1 MRGKARK
8 LYLAMGLALVAMFV
22 AAGAVFA
29 AVTFDPATGTGFVG
43 KGDVQLAFNLNNKQ
57 LQQNASKVS
66 FTYEEVGEY
75 TLLCKADDKTNPKTG
90 VVTPGAEKEFKNR
103 AQSVQSSVQGDPR
116 QVKGQNQFT
125 GFNLSG
131 ITSTVTTGESC
142 PGGFPTELS
151 RTPQEGAGTVIGLIA
166 HLDLN
171 NDGDTDDPGE
181 SVVIWTPPAPAPEP
195 APVEPAPVV

>member
-1 MRGKARK
+1 MRK
-8 LYLAMGLALVAMFV
+8 LYLAMGLALMAMFV

-29 AVTFDPATGTGFVG
+29 AVTYDPATGTGFVG

-57 LQQNASKVS
+57 LQQNAKLVT

-75 TLLCKADDKTNPKTG
+75 TLLCKADDTTRTNPRTG
-90 VVTPGAEKEFKNR
+90 EVTVTPGAEKEFKNR
-103 AQSVQSSVQGDPR
+103 TESVLSSLNGDPR
-116 QVKGQNQFT
+116 QTKGQNQFT

-131 ITSTVTTGESC
+131 ITSTVTTGQDC

-151 RTPQEGAGTVIGLIA
+151 RTAQEGAGTVIGLVA

-171 NDGDTDDPGE
+171 NDGDTDDAGE
-181 SVVIWTPPAPAPEP
+181 SVVIWTPPAPEPEP
-195 APVEPAPVV
+195 TV

>member
-1 MRGKARK
+1 MRKVRK

-29 AVTFDPATGTGFVG
+29 AVTYDPATGVGFVG

-57 LQQNASKVS
+57 LQQNASKVT
-66 FTYEEVGEY
+66 FTYETVGEY
-75 TLLCKADDKTNPKTG
+75 TLLCKADDTTRTNPRTG
-90 VVTPGAEKEFKNR
+90 EVIVTPGAEREFKNR
-103 AQSVQSSVQGDPR
+103 TESVTSSLQGDPR
-116 QVKGQNQFT
+116 QTKGQNQFT
-125 GFNLSG
+125 GFKLSG
-131 ITSTVTTGESC
+131 INSVATTGQEC

-181 SVVIWTPPAPAPEP
+181 SVVIWTPPEP
-195 APVEPAPVV
+195 VPTV

>member
-1 MRGKARK
+1 MRK
-8 LYLAMGLALVAMFV
+8 LLLAMGLALMAMFV

-29 AVTFDPATGTGFVG
+29 AVTYDPATGTGFVG

-57 LQQNASKVS
+57 LQQNANKVT

-75 TLLCKADDKTNPKTG
+75 TLLCKADDTTRTNPKTG
-90 VVTPGAEKEFKNR
+90 EVTVTPGAEREFKNR
-103 AQSVQSSVQGDPR
+103 TESVLSSLNGDPR
-116 QVKGQNQFT
+116 QTKGQNQFT
-125 GFNLSG
+125 GFILSG
-131 ITSTVTTGESC
+131 ISGTVTTGQEC

-151 RTPQEGAGTVIGLIA
+151 RTAQEGAGTVIGLVA

-181 SVVIWTPPAPAPEP
+181 SVVIWTPPAPEPEP
-195 APVEPAPVV
+195 TV